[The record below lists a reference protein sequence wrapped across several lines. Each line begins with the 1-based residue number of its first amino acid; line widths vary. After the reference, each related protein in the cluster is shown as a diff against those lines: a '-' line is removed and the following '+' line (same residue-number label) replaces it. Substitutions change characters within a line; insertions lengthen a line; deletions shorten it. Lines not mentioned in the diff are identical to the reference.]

1 MRTSPTTGRSLLSRA
16 AAILAA
22 AAAGAALITAPAHAL
37 DPLPGTLR
45 GAAALSG
52 RFAGLG
58 ATAEGLSTEYPQ
70 IAAREFSSITP
81 GNEMKWGSL
90 EPTRGNYN
98 WGPADSMVAFAQQH
112 RQEVHGHTLVWHH
125 QLPYWVENTDFAP
138 GELLDEMRRHITT
151 TVGRYAGD
159 IARWDVVN
167 EPFNEDGSLRDSIF
181 HREIGPD
188 YIAEALRAAHAADP
202 DAKLYINDYN
212 VEGLNAKSDALYRL
226 AGDLLDQGVP
236 LHGVGLQ
243 SHLIVGQ
250 VPADMAQNMQRF
262 VDLGLEV
269 AVTELDVRIPLPAD
283 ENELAQQA
291 EDYAAV
297 AAACMS
303 VNGCV
308 GVTVWG
314 VSNCCSWIPD
324 TFPGY
329 GHAHLWDEDYQPTGA
344 YYALLKALGGAG
356 APGGPGGPG
365 GPDTP
370 GSDCTVDYRVTS
382 VWDQGAVVQVIVVP
396 SEPLNGWAVEF
407 TLAAGTRVAQY
418 WNTDLALGQDGRVT
432 ARNLGWNG
440 TVAANSPLDFGFVT
454 DGNNPVPT
462 SDILLNG
469 VPCRPA

>member
-1 MRTSPTTGRSLLSRA
+1 VPTSPAKGRSPLSRVA
-16 AAILAA
+16 AVLAA
-22 AAAGAALITAPAHAL
+22 AVVGSFALTSPAQAD
-37 DPLPGTLR
+37 DPLPDTLR

-70 IAAREFSSITP
+70 LAAREFSSITP

-112 RQEVHGHTLVWHH
+112 GQEIHGHTLVWHY
-125 QLPYWVENTDFAP
+125 QLPYWVENGDFAP

-167 EPFNEDGSLRDSIF
+167 EPFNEDGSLRDTVF
-181 HREIGPD
+181 LREIGPS
-188 YIAEALRAAHAADP
+188 YIEEALRTAHAADP

-212 VEGLNAKSDALYRL
+212 VEGLGAKSDALYNL
-226 AGDLLDQGVP
+226 ARDLLDRGVP

-243 SHLIVGQ
+243 SHLIVGM
-250 VPADMAQNMQRF
+250 VPGTMAQNIQRF

-283 ENELAQQA
+283 EDELAQQA
-291 EDYAAV
+291 ADYAAV
-297 AAACMS
+297 AQACLS
-303 VNGCV
+303 VDGCV

-324 TFPGY
+324 VFPGY
-329 GHAHLWDEDYQPTGA
+329 GNAHLWDENYQPTGA
-344 YYALLKALGGAG
+344 YYSLRYALGGAPG
-356 APGGPGGPG
+356 SPGGPGDPG
-365 GPDTP
+365 GPDDP
-370 GSDCTVDYRVTS
+370 AVCTVDYRVTAS
-382 VWDQGAVVQVIVVP
+382 WDSGSVVQVIVTATVSIP
-396 SEPLNGWAVEF
+396 QWTVEF
-407 TLAAGTRVAQY
+407 TLDGARVTQS
-418 WNTDLALGQDGRVT
+418 WNTDLTQDASGRVT
-432 ARNLGWNG
+432 ARNLSWNSTIPSNG
-440 TVAANSPLDFGFVT
+440 SVDFGFIT
-454 DGNNPVPT
+454 DSSNPQPT
-462 SDILLNG
+462 GDITLNG
-469 VPCRPA
+469 TPCHRA